1 MTDLWTAF
9 ALVLVIEGILYA
21 LFPQTMRRALAVV
34 LTMPEHNLRL
44 GAAASV
50 AVGVVLVW
58 VSRL

>member
-9 ALVLVIEGILYA
+9 ALVLVIEGVFYA
-21 LFPQTMRRALAVV
+21 LFPRTMRRALAAV
-34 LTMPEHNLRL
+34 LTMPEHSLRL
-44 GAAASV
+44 GAVASV